1 MSYRLIENVYE
12 CDENGQPTANLKHC
26 LPVPA
31 GWRIEL
37 HPVTFEPD
45 RVLLLVNGQWT
56 DITEQTSGVGAKF
69 TLQWEGE

>member
-1 MSYRLIENVYE
+1 M
-12 CDENGQPTANLKHC
+12 
-26 LPVPA
+26 
-31 GWRIEL
+31 
-37 HPVTFEPD
+37 HPVTFVPD